1 MALWFTPWDTGSE
14 GTPHRCEPFRLVG
27 TAQIAR
33 DDDELIVLLLV
44 SLATGR
50 SRRLMIAR
58 SRRADAGIDHRCHRN
73 ATAVGLASVS

>member
-1 MALWFTPWDTGSE
+1 MASHNTARETRPE

-27 TAQIAR
+27 TAHIAR

-44 SLATGR
+44 SLTTGR
-50 SRRLMIAR
+50 SRRLVIAR
-58 SRRADAGIDHRCHRN
+58 SRCADAGIDHRCHRN